1 MNVIAVLER
10 EPFNLDSGI
19 PLYMQLKDRILQIIA
34 SRSLDQQ
41 TPLPTEQEI
50 SQRLNLSR
58 GTVRRCF
65 KDLVDE
71 GRVVRRR
78 GLGTF
83 VSYSRRTS
91 EIDIAFNFT
100 AEITALGMKPSSEV
114 LGLRQKRSEASISKC
129 LGVADG
135 TKVWEIRR
143 IRCADGNPMQYVV
156 AYVPCSVCPRITKK
170 DLESSLYALIADA
183 SGSRPAKA
191 VEVYEAIN
199 LDAREA
205 RALDMSTG
213 VAALRTLRTT
223 YDAHGK
229 PFEASVIISRAD
241 RNRFQVTLDTSGTTF
256 SKITS

>member
-1 MNVIAVLER
+1 MDVMAALVR
-10 EPFNLDSGI
+10 EPFNSDVEI

-34 SRSLDQQ
+34 TRSLDQN

-50 SQRLNLSR
+50 AQRLNLSR

-78 GLGTF
+78 GVGTF

-91 EIDIAFNFT
+91 EMDIAFNFT
-100 AEITALGMKPSSEV
+100 AEITALGMEPSSEV
-114 LGLRQKRSEASISKC
+114 LGLKQKSSEAGISKR
-129 LGVADG
+129 LGVVDG

-143 IRCADGNPMQYVV
+143 IRRADGNPMQYVV
-156 AYVPCSVCPRITKK
+156 AYVPCSVCPQITKE
-170 DLESSLYALIADA
+170 DLESSLYALIANA
-183 SGSRPAKA
+183 SGRRPAKA

-205 RALDMSTG
+205 RALGVSTG
-213 VAALRTLRTT
+213 TAALRTLRTT
-223 YDAHGK
+223 YDAYGK
-229 PFEASVIISRAD
+229 PFEASIIISRAD
-241 RNRFQVTLDTSGTTF
+241 RNRFQITLDTSGTTF